1 MRKSNEPLFW
11 ALFSGGGMATAL
23 VAPALIVITGLLL
36 PLGVVEVEN
45 ASALLANALVRLVI
59 LGLFVLALL
68 HWANRFR
75 HTIYDMQLAPLGV
88 MSVISYAVALVGT
101 LWGAMV
107 LFG

>member
-11 ALFSGGGMATAL
+11 ALFSGGGMATAM

-36 PLGVVEVEN
+36 PLGVIEVEN
-45 ASALLANALVRLVI
+45 AARLLANPLVRLVI

-88 MSVISYAVALVGT
+88 MSVISYGVAVVGT
-101 LWGAMV
+101 LWSAMV